1 MYSTLFLGDSYT
13 IGEGVPL
20 SGNYP
25 SQTIELL
32 RREGHGFY
40 APEIIAR
47 TGWTS
52 FELMTGIRRTTL
64 LPSYSFVMLLIGV
77 NNQYRGED
85 SRIYAVQ
92 FTQLLQLACS
102 LAGSPN
108 HVFVLSIPDWGVSPF
123 AADRDRQQI
132 ARAIDDFNNIAH
144 KITEEKKATFIDI
157 TEHSRTIGADATAF
171 VADGLHP
178 DKITYHHWAVEL
190 TRHIKAKL

>member
-47 TGWTS
+47 TGWTTD
-52 FELMTGIRRTTL
+52 ELMIGIDRITL

-77 NNQYRGED
+77 NDQYRGRD
-85 SRIYAVQ
+85 VRQYSAA
-92 FTQLLQLACS
+92 FTKLLGQACD
-102 LAGSPN
+102 LAGTPD

-132 ARAIDDFNNIAH
+132 AREIDLYNATAQAIAR
-144 KITEEKKATFIDI
+144 EKGVAFIDI
-157 TEHSRTIGADATAF
+157 TPHSRTVGAGPAAF
-171 VADGLHP
+171 VSDGLHP
-178 DKITYHHWAVEL
+178 DKPTYHHWAVQL
-190 TRHIKAKL
+190 AAHLSKYC